1 MEVHIKSEAL
11 REIIGRKLQKK
22 EVQKIEQEELGKI
35 KELTLNQK
43 KLSGKK
49 NDIYLQEL
57 IFFKGLEQLT
67 ICGFEISDFV
77 IDIINQCK
85 TLKKIQFTKCKWNAQ
100 NRLKDDLEYLVIDSC
115 TDLKEQ
121 ILGNSKCIRIVG
133 NKKLDLAKC
142 KHISKIQKLY
152 LQNCNIFHFAEI
164 INFKNLYYLN
174 LDGSKI
180 SDKDILEKLA
190 GKIEIHK
197 RKNYDI
203 SEGN

>member
-1 MEVHIKSEAL
+1 M
-11 REIIGRKLQKK
+11 
-22 EVQKIEQEELGKI
+22 
-35 KELTLNQK
+35 
-43 KLSGKK
+43 
-49 NDIYLQEL
+49 QEL